1 MIGLDGEAELSTV
14 RRPLRPVDW
23 RMLLVIALG
32 TILNPLNSSMVAVAL
47 VAIHTDFRIDIGTS
61 TWMVS
66 AFYLTGAVGQ
76 PLMGR
81 LADLLGARR
90 VFLTGVSVAAV
101 VCALAPLSPTFGWL
115 VAARA
120 VQALATSTA
129 FPSGLGLI
137 RAASGRRVPAS
148 SLAVLTVAAST
159 SAALGPTI
167 GGLLLA
173 VAGWQGIFLVNVPIT
188 LAAIGLGLRW
198 LPAPPPAD
206 TTAAGLSSLDLPGV
220 ILFAATLTPIL
231 GALLSVGSARAW
243 LLIAVVPVAAALLA
257 ARELRHPAPFFDLRL
272 LGRNPAMIGVFV
284 QFAAVTFVFYS
295 FFFGLP
301 IWLEQVGG
309 YDARA
314 AGLLVLP
321 LTGMAVVVTPIASRL
336 IGRVGPRAPLVVGS
350 AFMLAGTLLLLTLG
364 RGAPVP
370 LFLAVMF
377 VLGVP
382 NAFNN
387 LGLQAALY
395 AVTPPER
402 ISWAAG
408 QFQTFRYV
416 GATMAAAVLGSVFK
430 TGATTS
436 GLHGIAAVLAVVSA
450 ALLIVSATT
459 RSRSALS
466 T

>member
-1 MIGLDGEAELSTV
+1 
-14 RRPLRPVDW
+14 
-23 RMLLVIALG
+23 MLLAIALG

-47 VAIHTDFRIDIGTS
+47 VAIHSDFHIDIGTS

-137 RAASGRRVPAS
+137 RAASGQRVPAS

-220 ILFAATLTPIL
+220 LLFAATLTPVL
-231 GALLSVGSARAW
+231 GALLSAGSTRAW
-243 LLIAVVPVAAALLA
+243 ILIAVVPVAAALLA
-257 ARELRHPAPFFDLRL
+257 IRELRHPAPFFDLRL

-321 LTGMAVVVTPIASRL
+321 LTGIAVVVTPIASRL

-350 AFMLAGTLLLLTLG
+350 AFMLAGTLLLLPLG
-364 RGAPVP
+364 RGAPIP

-436 GLHGIAAVLAVVSA
+436 GLHGIAAVLAVVA
-450 ALLIVSATT
+450 AVLLIASAIT
-459 RSRSALS
+459 RARSALQ

>member
-1 MIGLDGEAELSTV
+1 MPSASSTAG
-14 RRPLRPVDW
+14 W
-23 RMLLVIALG
+23 RMLTAIALG

-47 VAIHTDFRIDIGTS
+47 VSIHSDFHIDIGTS
-61 TWMVS
+61 TWLVS

-90 VFLTGVSVAAV
+90 VFLTGVSVAGV

-137 RAASGRRVPAS
+137 RAASGHRVPAS
-148 SLAVLTVAAST
+148 SLAVLSVAAST

-167 GGLLLA
+167 GGLLIGIG
-173 VAGWQGIFLVNVPIT
+173 GWQAIFLVNVPIT
-188 LAAIGLGLRW
+188 AAAVVLGVLW

-206 TTAAGLSSLDLPGV
+206 PTAAGLSALDLPGV
-220 ILFAATLTPIL
+220 VLFAATLVPIL
-231 GALLSVGSARAW
+231 GALLSIGSAMSW
-243 LLIAVVPVAAALLA
+243 VLIGVVPVAATLLA
-257 ARELRHPAPFFDLRL
+257 VRELRHPTPFFDLRL
-272 LGRNPAMIGVFV
+272 LRRRPAIVGVFV
-284 QFAAVTFVFYS
+284 QFAAVTFIFYS
-295 FFFGLP
+295 FFFALP
-301 IWLEQVGG
+301 IWLEQVAG

-321 LTGMAVVVTPIASRL
+321 LTGMAVLMTPVASRL
-336 IGRVGPRAPLVVGS
+336 IARVGARPPLVIGSVFMLVGS
-350 AFMLAGTLLLLTLG
+350 LLLLALE
-364 RGAPVP
+364 ADVPVA

-387 LGLQAALY
+387 LGLQAVLY
-395 AVTPPER
+395 AVTPRER

-430 TGATTS
+430 TGATTA
-436 GLHGIAAVLAVVSA
+436 GLHGIAVLLAAVAAALVVASAITRGRSETDVRPSA
-450 ALLIVSATT
+450 AGS
-459 RSRSALS
+459 
-466 T
+466 